1 MNIKIIACSLK
12 GYELGQKIAEKYGC
26 TVESGSKITSEKL
39 NIPFVNHY
47 EWTNKNFEN
56 SDALIFIGAVG
67 IAVRSVGK
75 LLKSKLTDPAVICI
89 DDCGKFTIPILSG
102 HVGGAN
108 KLALEISDYIN
119 SIPVVTTATDINNVF
134 AIDSWA
140 VSQGLKIRRAYKI
153 KEVSGKLLH
162 GENIVIKTEVSI
174 VGNPPKGVKVI
185 DLTENCD
192 FDVIITSNADE
203 KSDSLMLLWDK
214 KNDKISF

>member
-1 MNIKIIACSLK
+1 MDIKIIACSLK
-12 GYELGQKIAEKYGC
+12 GYKLGERIAEKYNT

-39 NIPFVNHY
+39 GVAFCNHY
-47 EWTNKNFEN
+47 EWTKENFKS

-75 LLKSKLTDPAVICI
+75 LLQSKLTDPAVICI

-108 KLALEISDYIN
+108 KLALEISELIN
-119 SIPVVTTATDINNVF
+119 SVPVITTATDINNVF

-140 VSQGLKIRRAYKI
+140 VSQGLKIKRAYKI

-162 GENIVIKTEVSI
+162 GENIVIKTEVPI
-174 VGNPPKGVKVI
+174 IGQAPKGVKVI
-185 DLTENCD
+185 DITENLD

-214 KNDKISF
+214 SEGKIEF